1 MCLPRLCQ
9 HRANKTPDT
18 HHHSY
23 ITVGLFALFFVLK
36 GACSEEGLSL
46 STLKGQVVSSSVI
59 ALQIIYIPVTRA
71 TLNVFMCTP
80 VGDGSF
86 VYYDIDKAC
95 FGPEHQL
102 IALLVALPSLIV
114 FVVGFPCGLC
124 YHLNKQNLPDRI
136 TRWANKT
143 QNEEDEMIF
152 QRFSYVVKGYKPHFW
167 FWELVIMIRKVY
179 NVTAAT
185 TTALQPPPL

>member
-1 MCLPRLCQ
+1 M
-9 HRANKTPDT
+9 
-18 HHHSY
+18 
-23 ITVGLFALFFVLK
+23 LK

-86 VYYDIDKAC
+86 VYYDIDKVC

-124 YHLNKQNLPDRI
+124 YHLNKQNLPDRN

-143 QNEEDEMIF
+143 QTEEDEMIF
-152 QRFSYVVKGYKPHFW
+152 QRYSYLVKGYKSRFW

-185 TTALQPPPL
+185 TTALQPL